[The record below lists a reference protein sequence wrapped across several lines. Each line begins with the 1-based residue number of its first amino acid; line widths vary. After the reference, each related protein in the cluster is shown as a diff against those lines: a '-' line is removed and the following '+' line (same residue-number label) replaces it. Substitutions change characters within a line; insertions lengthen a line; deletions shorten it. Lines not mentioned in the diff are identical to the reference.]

1 MEGLFKHQLDRAARE
16 EALSLPQRPTD
27 RQLKAPNTG
36 NLNVPIWK
44 IDAPDTGNGEV
55 PNTGSIGRGKAYGSS
70 MRGFWSRAYGML
82 AESGSPIGIRK
93 GRILEGVWRL
103 NPSRWRSKDDGYL
116 LARTLPANDPDAQ
129 CSSEPGSGPGKPKR
143 DYL

>member
-27 RQLKAPNTG
+27 RQLKAPNTGNRQVPNTG

-93 GRILEGVWRL
+93 GRILEG
-103 NPSRWRSKDDGYL
+103 
-116 LARTLPANDPDAQ
+116 
-129 CSSEPGSGPGKPKR
+129 SGA
-143 DYL
+143 